1 MIRDFG
7 CIPKSAFTSENFE
20 RYRKES
26 EREIREIERGEFLE
40 KQAHKM
46 RQITVAAVT
55 IPKSIHGELLIR
67 LHSEIQELSEKDFQ
81 ESARMAYVDMFTG
94 PFRLQ
99 ETPGAKRFFS
109 TYRANRHLELAEIV
123 KIISDAGCDMEALSI
138 ADTEEF
144 GILRLIVDNY
154 EKAYNALKE
163 NNVVAAVPSSVPE
176 QKSAE
181 QTHHTV
187 INNTTTIDINPVIS
201 EKPVVTPK
209 NELTKNTIETTS
221 KKVAEKPVVK
231 QVAKKEVSK
240 PVSKPKKVTSTKATT
255 STTTTAKVTKTPAK
269 PKVVQYWVQVTSLK
283 SKKSAE
289 NAREVLDEN
298 KITADIF
305 TYKDKKDQLFYRVR
319 VGPYTTKS
327 EAEYWQSRVALI
339 EKFSGAKTYITDSSA
354 KKQ

>member
-1 MIRDFG
+1 MEQKRTLWI
-7 CIPKSAFTSENFE
+7 
-20 RYRKES
+20 
-26 EREIREIERGEFLE
+26 
-40 KQAHKM
+40 M
-46 RQITVAAVT
+46 AAVGVFLLVVLGAALILYSPTARSSQTIATVSPSNKQTSNGWVSLAPTENETT
-55 IPKSIHGELLIR
+55 IPQTKMPATETFIEETNEVPQQNVINSEEKITRVAELTVYAD
-67 LHSEIQELSEKDFQ
+67 K
-81 ESARMAYVDMFTG
+81 AT
-94 PFRLQ
+94 
-99 ETPGAKRFFS
+99 
-109 TYRANRHLELAEIV
+109 
-123 KIISDAGCDMEALSI
+123 IISNNPNEM
-138 ADTEEF
+138 
-144 GILRLIVDNY
+144 
-154 EKAYNALKE
+154 

-176 QKSAE
+176 QKTAE

-209 NELTKNTIETTS
+209 NELTKNTIANNS
-221 KKVAEKPVVK
+221 NKVVAKPVVK

-240 PVSKPKKVTSTKATT
+240 PVSKQNKVTSTKATT
-255 STTTTAKVTKTPAK
+255 STTATAKVTKTPAK

-327 EAEYWQSRVALI
+327 EAEYWQSKI
-339 EKFSGAKTYITDSSA
+339 AKIDTFASSSSYITSTTLD
-354 KKQ
+354 

>member
-1 MIRDFG
+1 MEQKRTLWI
-7 CIPKSAFTSENFE
+7 
-20 RYRKES
+20 
-26 EREIREIERGEFLE
+26 
-40 KQAHKM
+40 M
-46 RQITVAAVT
+46 AAVGVFLLVVLGAALILYSPTARSSQTIATVSPSNKQTSNGWVSLAPAENETT
-55 IPKSIHGELLIR
+55 IPQTKMPATETFIEQTNEVPQQNVINSEEKITRVAELTVYAD
-67 LHSEIQELSEKDFQ
+67 K
-81 ESARMAYVDMFTG
+81 AT
-94 PFRLQ
+94 
-99 ETPGAKRFFS
+99 
-109 TYRANRHLELAEIV
+109 
-123 KIISDAGCDMEALSI
+123 IISNNPNEM
-138 ADTEEF
+138 
-144 GILRLIVDNY
+144 
-154 EKAYNALKE
+154 

-176 QKSAE
+176 QKTAE

-327 EAEYWQSRVALI
+327 EAEYWQSKI
-339 EKFSGAKTYITDSSA
+339 AKIDTFASSSSYITSTTLD
-354 KKQ
+354 

>member
-1 MIRDFG
+1 MEQKRTLWI
-7 CIPKSAFTSENFE
+7 
-20 RYRKES
+20 
-26 EREIREIERGEFLE
+26 
-40 KQAHKM
+40 M
-46 RQITVAAVT
+46 AAVGVFLLVVLGAALILYSPTARSSQTIATVSPSNKQTSNGWVSLAPAENETT
-55 IPKSIHGELLIR
+55 IPQTKMPATEV
-67 LHSEIQELSEKDFQ
+67 LSEQTNEVPQQNVINSEEKITRV
-81 ESARMAYVDMFTG
+81 A
-94 PFRLQ
+94 
-99 ETPGAKRFFS
+99 
-109 TYRANRHLELAEIV
+109 ELTVYAD
-123 KIISDAGCDMEALSI
+123 KATIISNNPNEM
-138 ADTEEF
+138 
-144 GILRLIVDNY
+144 
-154 EKAYNALKE
+154 

-176 QKSAE
+176 QKTAE

-240 PVSKPKKVTSTKATT
+240 PVSKQKKVTSTKATT
-255 STTTTAKVTKTPAK
+255 STTATAKVTKTPAK

-289 NAREVLDEN
+289 NAREVLGEN

-327 EAEYWQSRVALI
+327 EAEYWQSKI
-339 EKFSGAKTYITDSSA
+339 AKIDTFASSSSYITSTTLD
-354 KKQ
+354 

>member
-1 MIRDFG
+1 MEQKRTLWI
-7 CIPKSAFTSENFE
+7 
-20 RYRKES
+20 
-26 EREIREIERGEFLE
+26 
-40 KQAHKM
+40 M
-46 RQITVAAVT
+46 AAVGVFLLVVLGAALILYSPTARSSQTIATVSPSNKQTSNGWVSLAPAENETT
-55 IPKSIHGELLIR
+55 IPQTKMPATEV
-67 LHSEIQELSEKDFQ
+67 LSEQTNEVPQQNVINSEEKITRV
-81 ESARMAYVDMFTG
+81 A
-94 PFRLQ
+94 
-99 ETPGAKRFFS
+99 
-109 TYRANRHLELAEIV
+109 ELTVYAD
-123 KIISDAGCDMEALSI
+123 KATIIS
-138 ADTEEF
+138 
-144 GILRLIVDNY
+144 N
-154 EKAYNALKE
+154 NPNE
-163 NNVVAAVPSSVPE
+163 NNVVVAVPSSVPE
-176 QKSAE
+176 QKTAE
-181 QTHHTV
+181 QTHQTV

-327 EAEYWQSRVALI
+327 EAEYWQSKI
-339 EKFSGAKTYITDSSA
+339 AKIDTFASSSSYITSTTLD
-354 KKQ
+354 

>member
-1 MIRDFG
+1 MEQKRTLWI
-7 CIPKSAFTSENFE
+7 
-20 RYRKES
+20 
-26 EREIREIERGEFLE
+26 
-40 KQAHKM
+40 M
-46 RQITVAAVT
+46 AAVGVFLLVVLGAALILYSPTARSSQTIATVSPSNKQTSNGWVSLAPAENETT
-55 IPKSIHGELLIR
+55 IPQTKMPATEV
-67 LHSEIQELSEKDFQ
+67 LSEQTNEVPQQNVINSEEKITRV
-81 ESARMAYVDMFTG
+81 A
-94 PFRLQ
+94 
-99 ETPGAKRFFS
+99 
-109 TYRANRHLELAEIV
+109 ELTVYAD
-123 KIISDAGCDMEALSI
+123 KATIISNNPNEM
-138 ADTEEF
+138 
-144 GILRLIVDNY
+144 
-154 EKAYNALKE
+154 

-176 QKSAE
+176 QKTAE

-209 NELTKNTIETTS
+209 NELTKNAIETTS

-240 PVSKPKKVTSTKATT
+240 PVSKPKKVTSTKTTT

-327 EAEYWQSRVALI
+327 EAEYWQSKI
-339 EKFSGAKTYITDSSA
+339 AKIDTFASSSSYITSTTLD
-354 KKQ
+354 

>member
-1 MIRDFG
+1 MEQKRTLWI
-7 CIPKSAFTSENFE
+7 
-20 RYRKES
+20 
-26 EREIREIERGEFLE
+26 
-40 KQAHKM
+40 M
-46 RQITVAAVT
+46 AAVGVFLLVVLGAALILYSPTARSSQTIATVSPSNKQTSNGWVSLAPAENETT
-55 IPKSIHGELLIR
+55 IPQTKMPATEV
-67 LHSEIQELSEKDFQ
+67 LSE
-81 ESARMAYVDMFTG
+81 
-94 PFRLQ
+94 
-99 ETPGAKRFFS
+99 ETNEVPQPNVINSEEKITRVA
-109 TYRANRHLELAEIV
+109 ELTVYAD
-123 KIISDAGCDMEALSI
+123 KATIISNNPNEM
-138 ADTEEF
+138 
-144 GILRLIVDNY
+144 
-154 EKAYNALKE
+154 

-176 QKSAE
+176 QKTAE

-327 EAEYWQSRVALI
+327 EAEYWQSKI
-339 EKFSGAKTYITDSSA
+339 AKIDTFASSSSYITSTTLD
-354 KKQ
+354 

>member
-1 MIRDFG
+1 MEQKRTLWI
-7 CIPKSAFTSENFE
+7 
-20 RYRKES
+20 
-26 EREIREIERGEFLE
+26 
-40 KQAHKM
+40 M
-46 RQITVAAVT
+46 AAVGVFLLVVLGAALILYSPTARSSQTIATVSPSNKQTSNGWVSLAPAENETT
-55 IPKSIHGELLIR
+55 IPQTKMPATEV
-67 LHSEIQELSEKDFQ
+67 LSEQTNEVPQQNVINSEEKITRV
-81 ESARMAYVDMFTG
+81 A
-94 PFRLQ
+94 
-99 ETPGAKRFFS
+99 
-109 TYRANRHLELAEIV
+109 ELTVYAD
-123 KIISDAGCDMEALSI
+123 KATIISNNPNEM
-138 ADTEEF
+138 
-144 GILRLIVDNY
+144 
-154 EKAYNALKE
+154 

-176 QKSAE
+176 QKTAE

-240 PVSKPKKVTSTKATT
+240 PVSKPKKVTSTKTTT
-255 STTTTAKVTKTPAK
+255 STTATAKVTKTPAK

-327 EAEYWQSRVALI
+327 EAEYWQSKI
-339 EKFSGAKTYITDSSA
+339 AKIDTFASSSSYITSTTLD
-354 KKQ
+354 

>member
-1 MIRDFG
+1 MEQKRTLWI
-7 CIPKSAFTSENFE
+7 
-20 RYRKES
+20 
-26 EREIREIERGEFLE
+26 
-40 KQAHKM
+40 M
-46 RQITVAAVT
+46 AAVGVFLLVVLGAALILYSPTARSSQTIATVSPSNKQTSNGWVSLAPAENETT
-55 IPKSIHGELLIR
+55 IPQTKMPATEV
-67 LHSEIQELSEKDFQ
+67 LSEQ
-81 ESARMAYVDMFTG
+81 NNEV
-94 PFRLQ
+94 PLQ
-99 ETPGAKRFFS
+99 NVINSEEKITRVA
-109 TYRANRHLELAEIV
+109 ELTVYAD
-123 KIISDAGCDMEALSI
+123 KATIIS
-138 ADTEEF
+138 
-144 GILRLIVDNY
+144 N
-154 EKAYNALKE
+154 NPNE
-163 NNVVAAVPSSVPE
+163 NNVVATVPSSVPE
-176 QKSAE
+176 QKTAE

-327 EAEYWQSRVALI
+327 EAEYWQSKI
-339 EKFSGAKTYITDSSA
+339 AKIDTFASSSSYITSTTLD
-354 KKQ
+354 

>member
-1 MIRDFG
+1 MEQKRTLWI
-7 CIPKSAFTSENFE
+7 
-20 RYRKES
+20 
-26 EREIREIERGEFLE
+26 
-40 KQAHKM
+40 M
-46 RQITVAAVT
+46 AAVGVFLLVVLGAALILYSPTARSSQTIATVSPSNKQTSNGWVSLAPAENETT
-55 IPKSIHGELLIR
+55 IPQTKMPATEV
-67 LHSEIQELSEKDFQ
+67 LSEQNNEVPQQNVINSEEKITRV
-81 ESARMAYVDMFTG
+81 A
-94 PFRLQ
+94 
-99 ETPGAKRFFS
+99 
-109 TYRANRHLELAEIV
+109 ELTVYAD
-123 KIISDAGCDMEALSI
+123 KATIISNNPNEM
-138 ADTEEF
+138 
-144 GILRLIVDNY
+144 
-154 EKAYNALKE
+154 
-163 NNVVAAVPSSVPE
+163 NNVVAAVSSSVPE
-176 QKSAE
+176 QKTAE

-255 STTTTAKVTKTPAK
+255 STTATAKVTKTPAK

-327 EAEYWQSRVALI
+327 EAEYWQSKI
-339 EKFSGAKTYITDSSA
+339 AKIDTFASSSSYITSTTLD
-354 KKQ
+354 

>member
-1 MIRDFG
+1 MEQKRTLWI
-7 CIPKSAFTSENFE
+7 
-20 RYRKES
+20 
-26 EREIREIERGEFLE
+26 
-40 KQAHKM
+40 M
-46 RQITVAAVT
+46 AAVGVFLLVVLGAALILYSPTARSSQTIATVSPSNKQTSNGWVSLAPAENETT
-55 IPKSIHGELLIR
+55 IPQTKMPATEV
-67 LHSEIQELSEKDFQ
+67 LSEQTNEVPQQNVINSEEKITRV
-81 ESARMAYVDMFTG
+81 A
-94 PFRLQ
+94 
-99 ETPGAKRFFS
+99 
-109 TYRANRHLELAEIV
+109 ELTVYAD
-123 KIISDAGCDMEALSI
+123 KATIISNNPSEM
-138 ADTEEF
+138 
-144 GILRLIVDNY
+144 
-154 EKAYNALKE
+154 

-176 QKSAE
+176 QKTAE

-327 EAEYWQSRVALI
+327 EAEYWQSKI
-339 EKFSGAKTYITDSSA
+339 AKIDTFASSSSYITSTTLD
-354 KKQ
+354 

>member
-1 MIRDFG
+1 MEQKRTLWI
-7 CIPKSAFTSENFE
+7 
-20 RYRKES
+20 
-26 EREIREIERGEFLE
+26 
-40 KQAHKM
+40 M
-46 RQITVAAVT
+46 AAVGVFLLVVLGAALILYSPTARSSQTIATVSPSNKQTSNGWVSLAPAENETT
-55 IPKSIHGELLIR
+55 IPQTKMPAAEV
-67 LHSEIQELSEKDFQ
+67 LSEQNNEVPQQNVINSEEKITRV
-81 ESARMAYVDMFTG
+81 A
-94 PFRLQ
+94 
-99 ETPGAKRFFS
+99 
-109 TYRANRHLELAEIV
+109 ELTVYAD
-123 KIISDAGCDMEALSI
+123 KATIISNNPNEM
-138 ADTEEF
+138 
-144 GILRLIVDNY
+144 
-154 EKAYNALKE
+154 
-163 NNVVAAVPSSVPE
+163 NNVVATVPSSVPE
-176 QKSAE
+176 QKTAE

-240 PVSKPKKVTSTKATT
+240 PVSKPKKITSTKTTT

-327 EAEYWQSRVALI
+327 EAEYWQSKI
-339 EKFSGAKTYITDSSA
+339 AKIDTFASSSSYITSTTLD
-354 KKQ
+354 

>member
-1 MIRDFG
+1 MEQKRTLWI
-7 CIPKSAFTSENFE
+7 
-20 RYRKES
+20 
-26 EREIREIERGEFLE
+26 
-40 KQAHKM
+40 M
-46 RQITVAAVT
+46 AAVGVFLLVVLGAALILYSPTARSSQTIATVSPSNKQTSNGWVSLAPAENETT
-55 IPKSIHGELLIR
+55 IPQTKMPATEV
-67 LHSEIQELSEKDFQ
+67 LSEQTNEVPQQNVVNSEEKITRV
-81 ESARMAYVDMFTG
+81 A
-94 PFRLQ
+94 
-99 ETPGAKRFFS
+99 
-109 TYRANRHLELAEIV
+109 ELTVYAD
-123 KIISDAGCDMEALSI
+123 KTTIISNNPNEM
-138 ADTEEF
+138 
-144 GILRLIVDNY
+144 
-154 EKAYNALKE
+154 

-176 QKSAE
+176 QKTAE

-221 KKVAEKPVVK
+221 KKVAEKTVVK

-255 STTTTAKVTKTPAK
+255 STTATAKVTKTPAK

-327 EAEYWQSRVALI
+327 EAEYWQSKI
-339 EKFSGAKTYITDSSA
+339 AKIDTFASSSSYITSTTLD
-354 KKQ
+354 

>member
-1 MIRDFG
+1 MEQKRTLWI
-7 CIPKSAFTSENFE
+7 
-20 RYRKES
+20 
-26 EREIREIERGEFLE
+26 
-40 KQAHKM
+40 M
-46 RQITVAAVT
+46 AAVGVFLLVVLGAALILYSPTARSSQTIATVSPSNKQTSNGWVSLAPAENETT
-55 IPKSIHGELLIR
+55 IPQTKMPATEV
-67 LHSEIQELSEKDFQ
+67 LSEQTNEVPQQNVVNSEEKITRV
-81 ESARMAYVDMFTG
+81 A
-94 PFRLQ
+94 
-99 ETPGAKRFFS
+99 
-109 TYRANRHLELAEIV
+109 ELTVYAD
-123 KIISDAGCDMEALSI
+123 KATIISNNPNEM
-138 ADTEEF
+138 
-144 GILRLIVDNY
+144 
-154 EKAYNALKE
+154 

-176 QKSAE
+176 QETAE

-221 KKVAEKPVVK
+221 RKVAEKPVVK
-231 QVAKKEVSK
+231 QIAKKEVSK
-240 PVSKPKKVTSTKATT
+240 SVSKPKKVTSTKATT
-255 STTTTAKVTKTPAK
+255 STTAKVTKTPAK

-327 EAEYWQSRVALI
+327 EAEYWQSKI
-339 EKFSGAKTYITDSSA
+339 AKIDTFASSSSYITSTTLD
-354 KKQ
+354 

>member
-1 MIRDFG
+1 MEQKRTLWI
-7 CIPKSAFTSENFE
+7 
-20 RYRKES
+20 
-26 EREIREIERGEFLE
+26 
-40 KQAHKM
+40 M
-46 RQITVAAVT
+46 AAVGVFLLVVLGAALILYSPTARSSQTIATVSPSNKQTSNGWVSLAPAENETT
-55 IPKSIHGELLIR
+55 IPQTKMPATEV
-67 LHSEIQELSEKDFQ
+67 LSEQNNEVPQQNVINSEEKITRV
-81 ESARMAYVDMFTG
+81 A
-94 PFRLQ
+94 
-99 ETPGAKRFFS
+99 
-109 TYRANRHLELAEIV
+109 ELTVYAD
-123 KIISDAGCDMEALSI
+123 KATIISNNPNEM
-138 ADTEEF
+138 
-144 GILRLIVDNY
+144 
-154 EKAYNALKE
+154 

-176 QKSAE
+176 QKTAE

-209 NELTKNTIETTS
+209 NELTKNTIANNS
-221 KKVAEKPVVK
+221 NKVVAKPVVK

-240 PVSKPKKVTSTKATT
+240 PVSKQKKVTSTKATT

-327 EAEYWQSRVALI
+327 EAEYWQSKI
-339 EKFSGAKTYITDSSA
+339 AKIDTFASSSSYITSTTLD
-354 KKQ
+354 

>member
-1 MIRDFG
+1 MEQKRTLWI
-7 CIPKSAFTSENFE
+7 
-20 RYRKES
+20 
-26 EREIREIERGEFLE
+26 
-40 KQAHKM
+40 M
-46 RQITVAAVT
+46 AAVGVFLLVVLGAALILYSPTARSSQTIATVSPSNKQTSNGWVSLAPAENETT
-55 IPKSIHGELLIR
+55 IPQTKMPATEV
-67 LHSEIQELSEKDFQ
+67 LSEQTNEVPQQNVINSEEKITRV
-81 ESARMAYVDMFTG
+81 A
-94 PFRLQ
+94 
-99 ETPGAKRFFS
+99 
-109 TYRANRHLELAEIV
+109 ELTVYAD
-123 KIISDAGCDMEALSI
+123 KATIISNNPNEM
-138 ADTEEF
+138 
-144 GILRLIVDNY
+144 
-154 EKAYNALKE
+154 
-163 NNVVAAVPSSVPE
+163 NNVVATVPSSVPE
-176 QKSAE
+176 QKTAE

-255 STTTTAKVTKTPAK
+255 STTATAKVTKTPAK

-327 EAEYWQSRVALI
+327 EAEYWQSKI
-339 EKFSGAKTYITDSSA
+339 AKIDTFASSSSYITSTTLD
-354 KKQ
+354 

>member
-1 MIRDFG
+1 MEQKRTLWI
-7 CIPKSAFTSENFE
+7 
-20 RYRKES
+20 
-26 EREIREIERGEFLE
+26 
-40 KQAHKM
+40 M
-46 RQITVAAVT
+46 AAVGVFLLVVLGAALILYSPTARSSQTIATVSPSNKQTSNGWVSLAPAENETT
-55 IPKSIHGELLIR
+55 IPQTKMPATEV
-67 LHSEIQELSEKDFQ
+67 LSEQTNEIPQQNVINSEEKITRV
-81 ESARMAYVDMFTG
+81 A
-94 PFRLQ
+94 
-99 ETPGAKRFFS
+99 
-109 TYRANRHLELAEIV
+109 ELTVYAD
-123 KIISDAGCDMEALSI
+123 KATIISNNPNEM
-138 ADTEEF
+138 
-144 GILRLIVDNY
+144 
-154 EKAYNALKE
+154 

-176 QKSAE
+176 QETAE

-201 EKPVVTPK
+201 EKPVVIPK

-221 KKVAEKPVVK
+221 KKVAEKSVVK

-240 PVSKPKKVTSTKATT
+240 PVSKQKKVTSTKATT
-255 STTTTAKVTKTPAK
+255 STTATAKVTKTPAK

-327 EAEYWQSRVALI
+327 EAEYWQSKI
-339 EKFSGAKTYITDSSA
+339 AKIDTFASSSSYITSTTLD
-354 KKQ
+354 

>member
-1 MIRDFG
+1 MEQKRTLWI
-7 CIPKSAFTSENFE
+7 
-20 RYRKES
+20 
-26 EREIREIERGEFLE
+26 
-40 KQAHKM
+40 M
-46 RQITVAAVT
+46 AAVGVFLLVVLGAALILYSPTARSSQTIATVSPSNKQTSNGWVSLAPAENETT
-55 IPKSIHGELLIR
+55 IPQTKMPATEV
-67 LHSEIQELSEKDFQ
+67 LSEQNNEVPQQNVINSEEKITRV
-81 ESARMAYVDMFTG
+81 A
-94 PFRLQ
+94 
-99 ETPGAKRFFS
+99 
-109 TYRANRHLELAEIV
+109 ELTVYAD
-123 KIISDAGCDMEALSI
+123 KATIISNNPNEM
-138 ADTEEF
+138 
-144 GILRLIVDNY
+144 
-154 EKAYNALKE
+154 

-176 QKSAE
+176 QKTAE

-255 STTTTAKVTKTPAK
+255 STTATAKVTKTPAK

-327 EAEYWQSRVALI
+327 EAEYWQSKI
-339 EKFSGAKTYITDSSA
+339 AKIDTFASSSSYITSTTLD
-354 KKQ
+354 

>member
-1 MIRDFG
+1 MEQKRTLWI
-7 CIPKSAFTSENFE
+7 
-20 RYRKES
+20 
-26 EREIREIERGEFLE
+26 
-40 KQAHKM
+40 M
-46 RQITVAAVT
+46 AAVGVFLLVVLGAALILYSPTARSSQTIATVSPSNKQTSNGWVSLAPAENETT
-55 IPKSIHGELLIR
+55 IPQTKMPATEV
-67 LHSEIQELSEKDFQ
+67 LSEQTNEVPQQNVINSEEKITRV
-81 ESARMAYVDMFTG
+81 A
-94 PFRLQ
+94 
-99 ETPGAKRFFS
+99 
-109 TYRANRHLELAEIV
+109 ELTVYAD
-123 KIISDAGCDMEALSI
+123 KATIISNNPNEM
-138 ADTEEF
+138 
-144 GILRLIVDNY
+144 
-154 EKAYNALKE
+154 
-163 NNVVAAVPSSVPE
+163 NNVVATVPSSVPE
-176 QKSAE
+176 QKTAE

-240 PVSKPKKVTSTKATT
+240 PVSKQKKVTSTKTTT
-255 STTTTAKVTKTPAK
+255 STTATAKVTKTPAK

-327 EAEYWQSRVALI
+327 EAEYWQSKI
-339 EKFSGAKTYITDSSA
+339 AKIDTFASSSSYITSTTLD
-354 KKQ
+354 

>member
-1 MIRDFG
+1 MEQKRTLWI
-7 CIPKSAFTSENFE
+7 
-20 RYRKES
+20 
-26 EREIREIERGEFLE
+26 
-40 KQAHKM
+40 M
-46 RQITVAAVT
+46 AAVGVFLLVVLGAALILYSPTARSSQTIATVSPSNKQTSNGWVSLAPAENETT
-55 IPKSIHGELLIR
+55 IPQTKMPATEV
-67 LHSEIQELSEKDFQ
+67 LSEQTNEVPQQNVVNSEEKITRV
-81 ESARMAYVDMFTG
+81 A
-94 PFRLQ
+94 
-99 ETPGAKRFFS
+99 
-109 TYRANRHLELAEIV
+109 ELTVYAD
-123 KIISDAGCDMEALSI
+123 KTTIISNNPNEM
-138 ADTEEF
+138 
-144 GILRLIVDNY
+144 
-154 EKAYNALKE
+154 
-163 NNVVAAVPSSVPE
+163 NNVVAAVSSSVPE
-176 QKSAE
+176 QETAE

-221 KKVAEKPVVK
+221 KKVAEKSVVK

-255 STTTTAKVTKTPAK
+255 STTATAKVTKTPAK

-327 EAEYWQSRVALI
+327 EAEYWRTRI
-339 EKFSGAKTYITDSSA
+339 NKIDEFAKAESYVTSTTKTA
-354 KKQ
+354 N

>member
-1 MIRDFG
+1 MEQKRTLWI
-7 CIPKSAFTSENFE
+7 
-20 RYRKES
+20 
-26 EREIREIERGEFLE
+26 
-40 KQAHKM
+40 M
-46 RQITVAAVT
+46 AAVGVFLLVVLGAALILYSPTARSSQTIATVSPSNKQTSNGWVSLAPAENETT
-55 IPKSIHGELLIR
+55 IPQTKMPATEV
-67 LHSEIQELSEKDFQ
+67 LSE
-81 ESARMAYVDMFTG
+81 
-94 PFRLQ
+94 
-99 ETPGAKRFFS
+99 ETNEVPQQNVINSEEKITRVA
-109 TYRANRHLELAEIV
+109 ELTVYAD
-123 KIISDAGCDMEALSI
+123 KATIISNNPNEM
-138 ADTEEF
+138 
-144 GILRLIVDNY
+144 
-154 EKAYNALKE
+154 
-163 NNVVAAVPSSVPE
+163 NNVVATVPSSVPE
-176 QKSAE
+176 QKTAE

-327 EAEYWQSRVALI
+327 EAEYWQSKI
-339 EKFSGAKTYITDSSA
+339 AKIDTFASSSSYITSTTLD
-354 KKQ
+354 

>member
-1 MIRDFG
+1 MEQKRTLWI
-7 CIPKSAFTSENFE
+7 
-20 RYRKES
+20 
-26 EREIREIERGEFLE
+26 
-40 KQAHKM
+40 M
-46 RQITVAAVT
+46 AAVGVFLLVVLGAALILYSPTARSSQTIATVSPSNKQTSNGWVSLAPAENETT
-55 IPKSIHGELLIR
+55 IPQTKMPATEV
-67 LHSEIQELSEKDFQ
+67 LSEQTNEIPQQNVINSEEKITRV
-81 ESARMAYVDMFTG
+81 A
-94 PFRLQ
+94 
-99 ETPGAKRFFS
+99 
-109 TYRANRHLELAEIV
+109 ELTVYAD
-123 KIISDAGCDMEALSI
+123 KATIISNNPNEM
-138 ADTEEF
+138 
-144 GILRLIVDNY
+144 
-154 EKAYNALKE
+154 

-176 QKSAE
+176 QETAE

-221 KKVAEKPVVK
+221 RKVAEKPVVK

-255 STTTTAKVTKTPAK
+255 STTATAKVTKTPAK

-327 EAEYWQSRVALI
+327 EAEYWQSKI
-339 EKFSGAKTYITDSSA
+339 AKIDTFASSSSYITSTTLD
-354 KKQ
+354 

>member
-1 MIRDFG
+1 MEQKRTLWI
-7 CIPKSAFTSENFE
+7 
-20 RYRKES
+20 
-26 EREIREIERGEFLE
+26 
-40 KQAHKM
+40 M
-46 RQITVAAVT
+46 AAVGVFLLVVLGAALILYSPTARSSQTIATVSPSNKQTSNGWVSLAPAENETT
-55 IPKSIHGELLIR
+55 IPQTKMPATEV
-67 LHSEIQELSEKDFQ
+67 LSEQTNEVPQQNVINSEEKITRV
-81 ESARMAYVDMFTG
+81 A
-94 PFRLQ
+94 
-99 ETPGAKRFFS
+99 
-109 TYRANRHLELAEIV
+109 ELTVYAD
-123 KIISDAGCDMEALSI
+123 KATIISNNPNEM
-138 ADTEEF
+138 
-144 GILRLIVDNY
+144 
-154 EKAYNALKE
+154 

-176 QKSAE
+176 QKTAE

-209 NELTKNTIETTS
+209 NELTKNTIETNS

-255 STTTTAKVTKTPAK
+255 STTATAKVTKTPAK

-327 EAEYWQSRVALI
+327 EAEYWQSKI
-339 EKFSGAKTYITDSSA
+339 AKIDTFASSSSYITSTTLD
-354 KKQ
+354 

>member
-1 MIRDFG
+1 MEQKRTLWI
-7 CIPKSAFTSENFE
+7 
-20 RYRKES
+20 
-26 EREIREIERGEFLE
+26 
-40 KQAHKM
+40 M
-46 RQITVAAVT
+46 AAVGVFLLVVLGAALILYSPTARSSQTIATVSPSNKQTSNGWVSLAPAENETT
-55 IPKSIHGELLIR
+55 IPQTKMPATEV
-67 LHSEIQELSEKDFQ
+67 LSEQTNEVPQQNVINSEEKITRV
-81 ESARMAYVDMFTG
+81 A
-94 PFRLQ
+94 
-99 ETPGAKRFFS
+99 
-109 TYRANRHLELAEIV
+109 ELTVYAD
-123 KIISDAGCDMEALSI
+123 KATIISNNPNEM
-138 ADTEEF
+138 
-144 GILRLIVDNY
+144 
-154 EKAYNALKE
+154 
-163 NNVVAAVPSSVPE
+163 NNVVATVPSSVPE
-176 QKSAE
+176 QKTAE

-327 EAEYWQSRVALI
+327 EAEYWQSKI
-339 EKFSGAKTYITDSSA
+339 AKIDTFASSSSYITSTTLD
-354 KKQ
+354 

>member
-1 MIRDFG
+1 MEQKRTLWI
-7 CIPKSAFTSENFE
+7 
-20 RYRKES
+20 
-26 EREIREIERGEFLE
+26 
-40 KQAHKM
+40 M
-46 RQITVAAVT
+46 AAVGVFLLVVLGAALILYSPTARSSQTIATVSPSNKQTSNGWVSLAPAENETT
-55 IPKSIHGELLIR
+55 IPQTKMPATEV
-67 LHSEIQELSEKDFQ
+67 LSEQTNEVPQQNVVNSEEKITRV
-81 ESARMAYVDMFTG
+81 A
-94 PFRLQ
+94 
-99 ETPGAKRFFS
+99 
-109 TYRANRHLELAEIV
+109 ELTVYAD
-123 KIISDAGCDMEALSI
+123 KTTIISNNPNEM
-138 ADTEEF
+138 
-144 GILRLIVDNY
+144 
-154 EKAYNALKE
+154 
-163 NNVVAAVPSSVPE
+163 NNVVAAVQSSVPE
-176 QKSAE
+176 QETAE

-221 KKVAEKPVVK
+221 KKVAEKSVVK

-255 STTTTAKVTKTPAK
+255 STTATAKVTKTPAK

-327 EAEYWQSRVALI
+327 EAEYWQSKI
-339 EKFSGAKTYITDSSA
+339 AKIDTFASSSSYITSTTLD
-354 KKQ
+354 

>member
-1 MIRDFG
+1 MEQKRTLWI
-7 CIPKSAFTSENFE
+7 
-20 RYRKES
+20 
-26 EREIREIERGEFLE
+26 
-40 KQAHKM
+40 M
-46 RQITVAAVT
+46 AAVGVFLLVVLGAALILYSPTARSSQTIATVSPSNKQTSNGWVSLAPAENETT
-55 IPKSIHGELLIR
+55 IPQTKMPATEV
-67 LHSEIQELSEKDFQ
+67 LSE
-81 ESARMAYVDMFTG
+81 
-94 PFRLQ
+94 
-99 ETPGAKRFFS
+99 ETNEIPQQNVINSEEKITRVA
-109 TYRANRHLELAEIV
+109 ELTVYAD
-123 KIISDAGCDMEALSI
+123 KATIISNNPNEM
-138 ADTEEF
+138 
-144 GILRLIVDNY
+144 
-154 EKAYNALKE
+154 
-163 NNVVAAVPSSVPE
+163 NNVVATVPSSVPE
-176 QKSAE
+176 QKTAE

-209 NELTKNTIETTS
+209 NELTKNAIAKNS
-221 KKVAEKPVVK
+221 NKVVEKPVVK

-255 STTTTAKVTKTPAK
+255 STTATAKVTKTPAK

-327 EAEYWQSRVALI
+327 EAEYWQSKI
-339 EKFSGAKTYITDSSA
+339 AKIDTFASSSSYITSTTLD
-354 KKQ
+354 

>member
-1 MIRDFG
+1 MEQKRTLWI
-7 CIPKSAFTSENFE
+7 
-20 RYRKES
+20 
-26 EREIREIERGEFLE
+26 
-40 KQAHKM
+40 M
-46 RQITVAAVT
+46 AAVGVFLLVVLGAALILYSPTARSSQTIATVSPSNKQTSNGWVSLAPAENETT
-55 IPKSIHGELLIR
+55 IPQTKMPATEV
-67 LHSEIQELSEKDFQ
+67 LSEQTNEVPQQNVINSEEKITRV
-81 ESARMAYVDMFTG
+81 A
-94 PFRLQ
+94 
-99 ETPGAKRFFS
+99 
-109 TYRANRHLELAEIV
+109 ELTVYAD
-123 KIISDAGCDMEALSI
+123 KATIISNNPNEM
-138 ADTEEF
+138 
-144 GILRLIVDNY
+144 
-154 EKAYNALKE
+154 
-163 NNVVAAVPSSVPE
+163 NNVVATVPSSVPE
-176 QKSAE
+176 QKTAE

-240 PVSKPKKVTSTKATT
+240 PVSKPKKVTSTKTTT
-255 STTTTAKVTKTPAK
+255 STTATAKVTKTPAK

-327 EAEYWQSRVALI
+327 EAEYWQSKI
-339 EKFSGAKTYITDSSA
+339 AKIDTFASSSSYITSTTLD
-354 KKQ
+354 

>member
-1 MIRDFG
+1 MEQKRTLWI
-7 CIPKSAFTSENFE
+7 
-20 RYRKES
+20 
-26 EREIREIERGEFLE
+26 
-40 KQAHKM
+40 M
-46 RQITVAAVT
+46 AAVGVFLLVVLGAALILYSPTARSSQTIATVSPSNKQTSNGWVSLALAENETT
-55 IPKSIHGELLIR
+55 IPQTKMPATETFIEETNEVPQQNVINSEEKITRVAELTVYAD
-67 LHSEIQELSEKDFQ
+67 K
-81 ESARMAYVDMFTG
+81 AT
-94 PFRLQ
+94 
-99 ETPGAKRFFS
+99 
-109 TYRANRHLELAEIV
+109 
-123 KIISDAGCDMEALSI
+123 IIS
-138 ADTEEF
+138 
-144 GILRLIVDNY
+144 N
-154 EKAYNALKE
+154 NPNE

-176 QKSAE
+176 QKTAE

-209 NELTKNTIETTS
+209 NELTKNTIANNS
-221 KKVAEKPVVK
+221 NKVVAKPVVK

-240 PVSKPKKVTSTKATT
+240 PVSKQKKVTSTKATT

-327 EAEYWQSRVALI
+327 EAEYWQSKI
-339 EKFSGAKTYITDSSA
+339 AKIDTFASSSSYITSTTLD
-354 KKQ
+354 

>member
-1 MIRDFG
+1 MEQKRTLWI
-7 CIPKSAFTSENFE
+7 
-20 RYRKES
+20 
-26 EREIREIERGEFLE
+26 
-40 KQAHKM
+40 M
-46 RQITVAAVT
+46 AAVGVFLLVVLGAALILYSPTARSSQTIATVSPSNKQTSNGWVSLAPTENEPT
-55 IPKSIHGELLIR
+55 IPQTKMPATEV
-67 LHSEIQELSEKDFQ
+67 LSEQTNEVPQQNVINSEEKITRV
-81 ESARMAYVDMFTG
+81 A
-94 PFRLQ
+94 
-99 ETPGAKRFFS
+99 
-109 TYRANRHLELAEIV
+109 ELTVYAD
-123 KIISDAGCDMEALSI
+123 KTTIISNNPNEM
-138 ADTEEF
+138 
-144 GILRLIVDNY
+144 
-154 EKAYNALKE
+154 

-176 QKSAE
+176 QETAE

-187 INNTTTIDINPVIS
+187 INNTTTIDINPIIS

-221 KKVAEKPVVK
+221 RKVAEKPVVK

-240 PVSKPKKVTSTKATT
+240 TVSKPKKVTSTKATT
-255 STTTTAKVTKTPAK
+255 STTATAKVTKTPAK

-327 EAEYWQSRVALI
+327 EAEYWQSKI
-339 EKFSGAKTYITDSSA
+339 AKIDTFASSSSYITSTTLD
-354 KKQ
+354 

>member
-1 MIRDFG
+1 MEQKRTLWI
-7 CIPKSAFTSENFE
+7 
-20 RYRKES
+20 
-26 EREIREIERGEFLE
+26 
-40 KQAHKM
+40 M
-46 RQITVAAVT
+46 AAVGVFLLVVLGAALILYSPTARSSQTIATVSPSNKQTSNGWVSLAPAENETT
-55 IPKSIHGELLIR
+55 IPQTKMPATEV
-67 LHSEIQELSEKDFQ
+67 LSEQNNEVPQQNVINSEEKITRV
-81 ESARMAYVDMFTG
+81 A
-94 PFRLQ
+94 
-99 ETPGAKRFFS
+99 
-109 TYRANRHLELAEIV
+109 ELTVYAD
-123 KIISDAGCDMEALSI
+123 KATIISNNPNEM
-138 ADTEEF
+138 
-144 GILRLIVDNY
+144 
-154 EKAYNALKE
+154 

-176 QKSAE
+176 QKTAE

-209 NELTKNTIETTS
+209 NELTKNAIETTS

-240 PVSKPKKVTSTKATT
+240 PVSKPKKVTSTKTTT

-327 EAEYWQSRVALI
+327 EAEYWQSKI
-339 EKFSGAKTYITDSSA
+339 AKIDTFASSSSYITSTTLD
-354 KKQ
+354 

>member
-1 MIRDFG
+1 MEQKRTLWI
-7 CIPKSAFTSENFE
+7 
-20 RYRKES
+20 
-26 EREIREIERGEFLE
+26 
-40 KQAHKM
+40 M
-46 RQITVAAVT
+46 AAVGVFLLVVLGAALILYSPTARSSQTIATVSPSNKQTSNGWVSLAPAENETT
-55 IPKSIHGELLIR
+55 IPQTKMPATEV
-67 LHSEIQELSEKDFQ
+67 LSEQ
-81 ESARMAYVDMFTG
+81 TNEV
-94 PFRLQ
+94 PLQ
-99 ETPGAKRFFS
+99 NVINSEEKITRVA
-109 TYRANRHLELAEIV
+109 ELTVYAD
-123 KIISDAGCDMEALSI
+123 KATIISNNPNEM
-138 ADTEEF
+138 
-144 GILRLIVDNY
+144 
-154 EKAYNALKE
+154 

-176 QKSAE
+176 QKTAE

-209 NELTKNTIETTS
+209 NELTKNAIAKNS
-221 KKVAEKPVVK
+221 NKVVEKPVVK

-327 EAEYWQSRVALI
+327 EAEYWQSKI
-339 EKFSGAKTYITDSSA
+339 AKIDTFASSSSYITSTTLD
-354 KKQ
+354 

>member
-1 MIRDFG
+1 MEQKRTLWI
-7 CIPKSAFTSENFE
+7 
-20 RYRKES
+20 
-26 EREIREIERGEFLE
+26 
-40 KQAHKM
+40 M
-46 RQITVAAVT
+46 AAVGVFLLVVLGAALILYSPTARSSQTIATVSPSNKQTSNGWVSLAPAENETT
-55 IPKSIHGELLIR
+55 IPQTKMPATEV
-67 LHSEIQELSEKDFQ
+67 LSEQNNEVPQQNVINSEEKITRV
-81 ESARMAYVDMFTG
+81 A
-94 PFRLQ
+94 
-99 ETPGAKRFFS
+99 
-109 TYRANRHLELAEIV
+109 ELTVYAD
-123 KIISDAGCDMEALSI
+123 KATIISNNPNEM
-138 ADTEEF
+138 
-144 GILRLIVDNY
+144 
-154 EKAYNALKE
+154 
-163 NNVVAAVPSSVPE
+163 NNVVATVPSSVPE
-176 QKSAE
+176 QKTAE

-221 KKVAEKPVVK
+221 KKVAEKPVL
-231 QVAKKEVSK
+231 
-240 PVSKPKKVTSTKATT
+240 KPKKVTSTKATT

-327 EAEYWQSRVALI
+327 EAEYWQSKI
-339 EKFSGAKTYITDSSA
+339 AKIDTFASSSSYITSTTLD
-354 KKQ
+354 

>member
-1 MIRDFG
+1 MEQKRTLWI
-7 CIPKSAFTSENFE
+7 
-20 RYRKES
+20 
-26 EREIREIERGEFLE
+26 
-40 KQAHKM
+40 M
-46 RQITVAAVT
+46 AAVGVFLLVVLGAALILYSPTARSSQTIATVSPSNKQTSNGWVSLAPAENETT
-55 IPKSIHGELLIR
+55 IPQTKMPATEV
-67 LHSEIQELSEKDFQ
+67 LSEQNNEVPQQNVINSEEKITRV
-81 ESARMAYVDMFTG
+81 A
-94 PFRLQ
+94 
-99 ETPGAKRFFS
+99 
-109 TYRANRHLELAEIV
+109 ELTVYAD
-123 KIISDAGCDMEALSI
+123 KATIISNNPNEM
-138 ADTEEF
+138 
-144 GILRLIVDNY
+144 
-154 EKAYNALKE
+154 

-176 QKSAE
+176 QKTAE

-240 PVSKPKKVTSTKATT
+240 PVSKPKKVPSTKATT

-327 EAEYWQSRVALI
+327 EAEYWQSKI
-339 EKFSGAKTYITDSSA
+339 AKIDTFASSSSYITSTTLD
-354 KKQ
+354 

>member
-1 MIRDFG
+1 MEQKRTLWI
-7 CIPKSAFTSENFE
+7 
-20 RYRKES
+20 
-26 EREIREIERGEFLE
+26 
-40 KQAHKM
+40 M
-46 RQITVAAVT
+46 AAVGVFLLVVLGAALILYSPTARSSQTIATVSPSNKQTSNGWVSLAPAENETT
-55 IPKSIHGELLIR
+55 IPQTKMPATEV
-67 LHSEIQELSEKDFQ
+67 LSEQ
-81 ESARMAYVDMFTG
+81 NNEV
-94 PFRLQ
+94 PLQ
-99 ETPGAKRFFS
+99 NVINSEEKITRVA
-109 TYRANRHLELAEIV
+109 ELTVYAD
-123 KIISDAGCDMEALSI
+123 KATIISNNPNEM
-138 ADTEEF
+138 
-144 GILRLIVDNY
+144 
-154 EKAYNALKE
+154 
-163 NNVVAAVPSSVPE
+163 NNVVAAVPSSVPKQE
-176 QKSAE
+176 TAE

-231 QVAKKEVSK
+231 QVAKKE
-240 PVSKPKKVTSTKATT
+240 VSKPKKVTSTKATT

-327 EAEYWQSRVALI
+327 EAEYWQSKI
-339 EKFSGAKTYITDSSA
+339 AKIDTFASSSSYITSTTLD
-354 KKQ
+354 

>member
-1 MIRDFG
+1 MEQKRTLWI
-7 CIPKSAFTSENFE
+7 
-20 RYRKES
+20 
-26 EREIREIERGEFLE
+26 
-40 KQAHKM
+40 M
-46 RQITVAAVT
+46 AAVGVFLLVVLGAALILYSPTARSSQTIATVSPSNKQTSNGWVSLAPAENETT
-55 IPKSIHGELLIR
+55 IPQTKMPATEV
-67 LHSEIQELSEKDFQ
+67 LSEQTNEVPQQNVINSEEKITRV
-81 ESARMAYVDMFTG
+81 A
-94 PFRLQ
+94 
-99 ETPGAKRFFS
+99 
-109 TYRANRHLELAEIV
+109 ELTVYAD
-123 KIISDAGCDMEALSI
+123 KATIISNNPNEM
-138 ADTEEF
+138 
-144 GILRLIVDNY
+144 
-154 EKAYNALKE
+154 

-176 QKSAE
+176 QKTAE
-181 QTHHTV
+181 QTQTHHTV

-327 EAEYWQSRVALI
+327 EAEYWQSKI
-339 EKFSGAKTYITDSSA
+339 AKIDTFASSSSYITSTTLD
-354 KKQ
+354 

>member
-1 MIRDFG
+1 MEQKRTLWI
-7 CIPKSAFTSENFE
+7 
-20 RYRKES
+20 
-26 EREIREIERGEFLE
+26 
-40 KQAHKM
+40 M
-46 RQITVAAVT
+46 AAVGVFLLVVLGAALILYSPTARSSQTIATVSPSNKQTSNGWVSLAPAENETT
-55 IPKSIHGELLIR
+55 IPQTKMPATEV
-67 LHSEIQELSEKDFQ
+67 LSE
-81 ESARMAYVDMFTG
+81 
-94 PFRLQ
+94 
-99 ETPGAKRFFS
+99 ETNEVPQPNVINSEEKITRVA
-109 TYRANRHLELAEIV
+109 ELTVYAD
-123 KIISDAGCDMEALSI
+123 KATIISNNPNEM
-138 ADTEEF
+138 
-144 GILRLIVDNY
+144 
-154 EKAYNALKE
+154 

-176 QKSAE
+176 QETAE
-181 QTHHTV
+181 QTQTHHTV

-255 STTTTAKVTKTPAK
+255 STTATAKVTKTPAK

-327 EAEYWQSRVALI
+327 EAEYWQSKI
-339 EKFSGAKTYITDSSA
+339 AKIDTFASSSSYITSTTLD
-354 KKQ
+354 